1 VKIANYG
8 LILLF
13 DPMREEITIIN
24 EQNEQVYFFVYF
36 KQPS

>member
-1 VKIANYG
+1 VKIANNG

-13 DPMREEITIIN
+13 DPMRKEVTIIN